1 MSASTIILVILLI
14 LLCVLI
20 GMIKFTKFG
29 QKYFCP
35 AVESSVPA
43 PAATPDKKE

>member
-14 LLCVLI
+14 LLSVLI
-20 GMIKFTKFG
+20 GMIKFTKLG

-35 AVESSVPA
+35 AANTESPSPE
-43 PAATPDKKE
+43 KKE